1 MAQTTCMSCVAAAAA
16 QAATAQDMGK
26 QTRLVSYIQAVKW
39 SWSVQLTNSDP

>member
-1 MAQTTCMSCVAAAAA
+1 MAQTTCMSCVAAAA
-16 QAATAQDMGK
+16 QAAAAQDMGK